1 VRYPER
7 IVPEDASPGI
17 LALHLKR
24 YEFALAW
31 SGDADVLDA
40 GCGTGYGSAFLA
52 ANARRVTGVDSSAEA
67 IDHARERYAAAN
79 VDFVQADVLAL
90 PFDAASFDLVCAF
103 ETIEHVA
110 DQDGLLREAAR
121 VLRAAGTLLVSTPR
135 APRTT
140 REPANPFHQI
150 ELSRDDFEEL
160 LTRRFGSVELFGQ
173 RRLQTRRHRLMQRLD
188 VFELRRRLPAP
199 RVAARLLGT
208 PPMATVGLD
217 GIVIEREGIDSASE
231 LLAVCRQPRT
241 G

>member
-31 SGDADVLDA
+31 SGGADVLDA

-52 ANARRVTGVDSSAEA
+52 ANARRVTGLDSSAEA

-90 PFDAASFDLVCAF
+90 PFDASSFDLVCAF

-110 DQDGLLREAAR
+110 DPEALVREVRR
-121 VLRAAGTLLVSTPR
+121 VLRPGGRFFASTPR
-135 APRTT
+135 AERTT
-140 REPANPFHQI
+140 TEPQNPFHER
-150 ELSRDDFEEL
+150 ELARDDFERL
-160 LTRRFGSVELFGQ
+160 LRGHFDAVEVFGQ
-173 RRLQTRRHRLMQRLD
+173 RRLQTGRHRLAQRLD
-188 VFELRRRLPAP
+188 VLGLRRRLPVLRRLGRP
-199 RVAARLLGT
+199 LLGT
-208 PPMATVGLD
+208 APMADVALD
-217 GIVIEREGIDSASE
+217 EIEISRDRLDEATE
-231 LLAVCRQPRT
+231 LLAVCR
-241 G
+241 